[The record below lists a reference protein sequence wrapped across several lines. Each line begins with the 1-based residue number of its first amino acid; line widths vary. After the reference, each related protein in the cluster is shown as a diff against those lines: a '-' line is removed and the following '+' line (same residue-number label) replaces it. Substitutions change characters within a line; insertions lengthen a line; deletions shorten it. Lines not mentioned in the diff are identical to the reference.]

1 MAKIL
6 LIASKDYNFYN
17 FRSEMILKLHE
28 LGHEVILSCPPGDK
42 IKYFTDR
49 GCKFE
54 PHEMDRRGT
63 NVFNDLKLIIAYYK
77 LFRKVKPDV
86 LLAYTGKSSA
96 YGGLVA
102 RVLGIPRIINNAG
115 LLDTKYYNFAVKL
128 VLDILYK
135 IAFPKA
141 ACLMFQNSQ
150 ERDYI
155 NSVIGKGTH
164 YRDLPGSG
172 VNLNDFV
179 FTPYPSESGSIIF
192 NYVGRLVSIKGI
204 GEYLDCAEQIK
215 AKYPNTRFRIF
226 GDYDD
231 EIYRQR
237 VDELQKKGIVEYCG
251 VQMNMRP
258 FIAEAHAVIHASYY
272 EGMTNVVL
280 DHGAMGRPS
289 IGSDIPGVRDGITD
303 GVTGYVFPLR
313 NVDALVAAVEKFI
326 LLPYE
331 DKVKMGKAA
340 RQKMEKEFDRNI
352 VTNIYIE
359 EIYKILTANK
369 KHSHV

>member
-6 LIASKDYNFYN
+6 LIASKDYNFFN
-17 FRSEMILKLHE
+17 FRSEMILKLHV
-28 LGHEVILSCPPGDK
+28 LGHEVILSCPPGEK

-49 GCKFE
+49 GCLFE

-63 NVFNDLKLIIAYYK
+63 SIFNDLKLIITYFK

-96 YGGLVA
+96 YGGFVA
-102 RVLGIPRIINNAG
+102 RLLGIPRIINNAG
-115 LLDTKYYNFAVKL
+115 LLDTTYYNFAVKF
-128 VLDILYK
+128 VLDSFYK
-135 IAFPKA
+135 LGFSKA

-155 NSVIGKGTH
+155 NSVIGNNTH

-179 FTPYPSESGSIIF
+179 FTPYPSESVPITF

-204 GEYLDCAEQIK
+204 GEYLDCAARIK

-231 EIYRQR
+231 EVYRQR
-237 VDELQKKGIVEYCG
+237 VDELQKQGVVEYCG
-251 VQMNMRP
+251 VQKNMRP
-258 FIAEAHAVIHASYY
+258 YIAEAHAAIHASYY

-280 DHGAMGRPS
+280 EHGAMGRPA
-289 IGSDIPGVRDGITD
+289 IGSDIPGVREGITD

-331 DKVKMGKAA
+331 EKVEMSNAA
-340 RQKMEKEFDRNI
+340 RRKMEREFDRNI

-359 EIYKILTANK
+359 EINKIVEKNSTN
-369 KHSHV
+369 